1 MSRFGRRSSWKRR
14 VRKLRLTL
22 AGLGLAALAVFAW
35 QGVGR
40 YQERKAIEAEIA
52 AREALEEAAN
62 AETEG
67 VDGSAAQTPDGSGP
81 QDSSGSGTQA
91 SDKSGA
97 QDSDG
102 ETSGLPDLNER
113 TVIWQGETWR
123 RSGNVRAI
131 LCMGV
136 DRSDELTEYRS
147 LAVEGKAGQADG
159 IFLMAWDSAR
169 GQARLLM
176 IPRDT
181 MTEITALN
189 DDGSLRGKE
198 VDHLTLA
205 YAYGDGREMSCD
217 NMSESVSHL
226 LLDLPIQ
233 NYLASDLAVIATLN
247 DAVGGVTVTVPTE
260 GMETADPAFV
270 QGATIT
276 LHGDQAERFVRY
288 RDITKDNSALY
299 RMDQHKQYIQG
310 YFAALREQSKYNS
323 NLVSDLFAMIQDY
336 MITDMSKD
344 EYLKTGADVL
354 AGEGIP
360 EDGYYTLPGIG
371 MATATYDEYYPN
383 LVQAVPMLLELF
395 FYKVP

>member
-1 MSRFGRRSSWKRR
+1 MSRPGRRSSWKRR

-22 AGLGLAALAVFAW
+22 AGLGLAALAVLAW

-40 YQERKAIEAEIA
+40 YQERRAIEAEIA
-52 AREALEEAAN
+52 AREALEEVAN
-62 AETEG
+62 AETEV
-67 VDGSAAQTPDGSGP
+67 VDESAEQAPDGFG
-81 QDSSGSGTQA
+81 
-91 SDKSGA
+91 
-97 QDSDG
+97 
-102 ETSGLPDLNER
+102 SGLPDLSER
-113 TVIWQGETWR
+113 TVIWHGETWR

-147 LAVEGKAGQADG
+147 LAADGKAGQADG

-189 DDGSLRGKE
+189 KDGSLRGKE
-198 VDHLTLA
+198 VDHLLLA
-205 YAYGDGREMSCD
+205 YTYGDGREMSCE

-226 LLDLPIQ
+226 LLGLPVQ
-233 NYLASDLAVIATLN
+233 NYLAADLAVVATLN

-260 GMETADPAFV
+260 GMEAADPAFV
-270 QGATIT
+270 QGTTIT
-276 LHGDQAERFVRY
+276 LHGSQAERFVRY
-288 RDITKDNSALY
+288 RDITKDNTALY

-310 YFAALREQSKYNS
+310 YFTALREQSKHNS
-323 NLVSDLFAMIQDY
+323 NLVPDLFEMIQDY

-344 EYLKTGADVL
+344 EYLKTAADVL

-360 EDGYYTLPGIG
+360 ADGYYTLPGIG

-383 LVQAVPMLLELF
+383 QQQAVPVLLELF